1 MARWFCGLLCNHT
14 KAFWALYC
22 DLACA
27 LSPPPHAMTL
37 SSEEA
42 SAQPLPTNM
51 HENPLRRD
59 TVNSARLSAVSVDM
73 PPVRVPMRLI
83 VAVCTVIPRQRVLIV
98 VALPLLLLS
107 CSRSLVCA
115 IRCAVLRPY
124 SPSLSWLQSVLAWR
138 SSQQPAATACKFLY
152 QRCVLCACV
161 AWARKCGGPHP
172 CARQKF
178 TAKFSARGTGSNKAV
193 WTGEM
198 MKTPGA
204 HGTWSVQG
212 KAWTVVN
219 NSKYQITLTADAGYL
234 EVWCSV
240 VSMLR

>member
-1 MARWFCGLLCNHT
+1 MR
-14 KAFWALYC
+14 
-22 DLACA
+22 
-27 LSPPPHAMTL
+27 
-37 SSEEA
+37 
-42 SAQPLPTNM
+42 
-51 HENPLRRD
+51 
-59 TVNSARLSAVSVDM
+59 NSMCRAAAVFAVI
-73 PPVRVPMRLI
+73 VL
-83 VAVCTVIPRQRVLIV
+83 VAVGIG
-98 VALPLLLLS
+98 VA
-107 CSRSLVCA
+107 
-115 IRCAVLRPY
+115 IFT
-124 SPSLSWLQSVLAWR
+124 
-138 SSQQPAATACKFLY
+138 ATTSHGV
-152 QRCVLCACV
+152 QVPVPEVCVLCACV

-240 VSMLR
+240 GSMLR